1 MKRDEFATEEHIGR
15 FSVQVARAALG
26 QRLRE
31 LRRQAGLTG
40 VQLAESLSWQQSKIS
55 KLETA

>member
-1 MKRDEFATEEHIGR
+1 M
-15 FSVQVARAALG
+15 
-26 QRLRE
+26 
-31 LRRQAGLTG
+31 TG